1 MGTFIILFDKV
12 IVSGMPVSVKSLQSY
27 VQGCATAHWWH
38 TWGQKIITT
47 DHNPQKEMGCNS
59 LKK

>member
-12 IVSGMPVSVKSLQSY
+12 IVLGMTIFVKSLQSY
-27 VQGCATAHWWH
+27 VQGCAMAHWRH
-38 TWGQKIITT
+38 ILGQKIITT
-47 DHNPQKEMGCNS
+47 DHNPQKAMGCNS